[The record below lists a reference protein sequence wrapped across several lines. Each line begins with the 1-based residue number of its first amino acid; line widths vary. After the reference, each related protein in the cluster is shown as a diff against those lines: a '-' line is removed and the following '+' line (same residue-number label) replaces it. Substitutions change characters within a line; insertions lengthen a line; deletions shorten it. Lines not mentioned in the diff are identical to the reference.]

1 MKKMIIGHML
11 AWKRNISKRA
21 ARRWQAARRG
31 TMFAA
36 VVVCWSA
43 TALAGT
49 TYFVSTSGNNG
60 NDGLSPAA
68 AWRSVQYAANHV
80 SAGDT
85 VNILG
90 GVYNETVNIPASG
103 SATAGFITFQNYKGE
118 RAIIDGTGLSV
129 PGGQFGLITI
139 VSQSYIT
146 IQGLEIRNYKTSS
159 RKSVPV
165 GIWVTGAGGNLRLLN
180 NHIHDIVTTAT
191 GCGGNALGV
200 AFYGS
205 EAPAS
210 LHDITVDGNELNAM
224 RTGCSETL
232 TMDGNVNR
240 FTITHNVVHD
250 NNNIGIDAIGFEGVS
265 PDPAYDQAR
274 NGYIGEN
281 TIYKISSEGNSAYPS
296 GCWCSDGIYVDG
308 GKNLVVERNL
318 VHHVDIG
325 IEIASE
331 HRGRVASYVI
341 ARGNLIYFGNSAGVS
356 IGGYANSVG
365 GTDHVKVVN
374 NTLYK
379 NDGKNTGSGEFQ
391 IQFHA
396 TNNVFKNN
404 ILYSTSQALLVHC
417 FTTSTPDPAA
427 VDYNLYFS
435 PPSAGNPS
443 FEWLGKTYSGFSAYQ
458 AAANE
463 DAHSDDVDPEFLN
476 AQTPDLRVK
485 TTSRAVNAGVNLGAA
500 IVGTEDFAGNPRVQ
514 GSNIDVGAYE
524 Q

>member
-1 MKKMIIGHML
+1 MKSMMIGQML
-11 AWKRNISKRA
+11 KPKRNISKQSPPRWLA
-21 ARRWQAARRG
+21 AGVLALALAG
-31 TMFAA
+31 CSA
-36 VVVCWSA
+36 VA
-43 TALAGT
+43 FAGT
-49 TYFVSTSGNNG
+49 TYFVSTGGNNG
-60 NDGLSPAA
+60 NDGLSPTS
-68 AWRSVQYAANHV
+68 AWRNVQYAANHV
-80 SAGDT
+80 AAGDT

-103 SATAGFITFQNYKGE
+103 SATAGFITFQNYKGG
-118 RAIIDGTGLSV
+118 RAILDGTGLSV
-129 PGGQFGLITI
+129 RGGQFGLITI

-146 IQGLEIRNYKTSS
+146 IQGLEIRNYKTNS

-205 EAPAS
+205 EAPAA

-240 FTITHNVVHD
+240 FTITHNLVHD

-281 TIYKISSEGNSAYPS
+281 TIFNITSQGNSAYPS

-318 VHHVDIG
+318 IHHVDLG

-331 HRGRVASYVI
+331 HHGRVASYVI
-341 ARGNLIYFGNSAGVS
+341 ARSNVIYYGNSAGIS
-356 IGGYANSVG
+356 IGGYANTVG

-404 ILYSTSQALLVHC
+404 ILYSTSQALLIHC
-417 FTTSTPDPAA
+417 FTTSTPNPAD
-427 VDYNLYFS
+427 VDYNLYFA
-435 PPSAGNPS
+435 PVPAGSAS
-443 FEWLGKTYSGFSAYQ
+443 FQWLGKTYGGFSAYQ

-463 DAHSDDVDPEFLN
+463 DAHSNYVDPDFVN
-476 AQTPDLRVK
+476 GQTPDLRVRS
-485 TTSRAVNAGVNLGAA
+485 TSRAVNAGINLGAA
-500 IVGTEDFAGNPRVQ
+500 TVGTEDFAGKPRVQ
-514 GSNIDVGAYE
+514 GANIDIGAYE
-524 Q
+524 R